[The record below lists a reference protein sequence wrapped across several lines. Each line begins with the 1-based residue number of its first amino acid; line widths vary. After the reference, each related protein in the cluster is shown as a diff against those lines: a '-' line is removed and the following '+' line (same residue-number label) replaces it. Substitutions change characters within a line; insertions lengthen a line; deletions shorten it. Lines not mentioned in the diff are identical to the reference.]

1 MRGALMLK
9 KLLDFYDEHGQL
21 LEQYI
26 AQETLALAEFDD
38 VIGAIDKY
46 LEYNYGE
53 MYVRTAPTTSFTT
66 YLSAW
71 FVLNLDNFNKLYTAL
86 LEDYD
91 ALDEYRMITHEGIV
105 KDRADITNT
114 ATNSGSLTST
124 YAKRTTKDY
133 SSTNTDLTEAD
144 AKFEGKSEQT
154 QDGTTGDVTTD
165 TRSTTTTNG
174 YTANQ
179 TKSATIDTL
188 GTISGNEV
196 EEKLS
201 NVHGNLGRHTPQEVL
216 EKEIELRQNSFIVTF
231 AQTFER
237 DCLTGLWSYGDDD
250 YYRW

>member
-1 MRGALMLK
+1 MLK
-9 KLLDFYDEHGQL
+9 KLLDYYDEHGQL

-53 MYVRTAPTTSFTT
+53 MYVRTAPTTSFTS

-105 KDRADITNT
+105 KDRAQITNFSQ
-114 ATNSGSLTST
+114 NGGSLKST
-124 YAKRTTKDY
+124 YAKRITKDY
-133 SSTNTDLTEAD
+133 SSTNTDIDEAN

-154 QDGTTGDVTTD
+154 QDGTDGDVTED
-165 TRSTTTTNG
+165 TRSTIATNG
-174 YTANQ
+174 YKPGQ
-179 TKSATIDTL
+179 TKTAYIDNL
-188 GTISGNEV
+188 GSISGNEV

-216 EKEIELRQNSFIVTF
+216 EKEIDLRQNSFIVTF